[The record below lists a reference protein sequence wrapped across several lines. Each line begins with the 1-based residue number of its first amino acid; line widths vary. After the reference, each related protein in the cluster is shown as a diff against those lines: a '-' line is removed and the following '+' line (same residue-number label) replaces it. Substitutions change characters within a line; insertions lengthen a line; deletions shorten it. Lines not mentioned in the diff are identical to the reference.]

1 MQSPPECL
9 REPITIPVFRL
20 FVFHFRCTFDEEG
33 PPAHPKPSMNPLRTI
48 ILILAALMQVFPAQA
63 VRSLSMVSMERAAVC
78 GMACCAELAAEGLD
92 ACGCSTGGESP
103 AAEVASLPPVMRE
116 SAQLGA
122 ALAAGG
128 RVLGWR
134 PEKRV
139 EEARPAGLVCWKPH
153 LPKVRLSVLF
163 CSFLN

>member
-1 MQSPPECL
+1 
-9 REPITIPVFRL
+9 
-20 FVFHFRCTFDEEG
+20 
-33 PPAHPKPSMNPLRTI
+33 MNPLRTI

-63 VRSLSMVSMERAAVC
+63 VRPLSMERGAVC
-78 GMACCAELAAEGLD
+78 GMACCAEPAAEELD
-92 ACGCSTGGESP
+92 ACDCSAGGESP
-103 AAEVASLPPVMRE
+103 AAEVAGLPPLMRE

-122 ALAAGG
+122 ALAACG
-128 RVLGWR
+128 RVLGGR

-139 EEARPAGLVCWKPH
+139 GEAWPAGLVCWKPH